1 MGYPLLIAM
10 FPETGPLAVA
20 VYVIVDQLTFWTF
33 MPVLTQKEITLKSI
47 NFMNMIKN
55 PPFIRF
61 LFDMMSSF
69 KSTLPIVFS
78 QVKLL

>member
-33 MPVLTQKEITLKSI
+33 MPVLTQKEIT
-47 NFMNMIKN
+47 
-55 PPFIRF
+55 
-61 LFDMMSSF
+61 
-69 KSTLPIVFS
+69 
-78 QVKLL
+78 